1 MFKDDRCP
9 RRWIANKTDVPR
21 RQKAKKIDIL
31 KDVYRCLIRRQL
43 YLYILLKG
51 VKVQCKPIS
60 LSTLKLIVRET
71 IQRKIDGQKDR

>member
-1 MFKDDRCP
+1 MFIDDRCP
-9 RRWIANKTDVPR
+9 RRWIAKKRDVPR